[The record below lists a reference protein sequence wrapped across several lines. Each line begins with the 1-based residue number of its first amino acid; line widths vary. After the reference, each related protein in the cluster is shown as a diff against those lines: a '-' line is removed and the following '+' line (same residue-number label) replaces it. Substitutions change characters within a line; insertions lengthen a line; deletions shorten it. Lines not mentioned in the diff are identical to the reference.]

1 MKEKAK
7 SQIKKIKLRFTQHRA
22 NDVAFF
28 LFLFLTLDPDHRPPT
43 SSPPPPPPTHTK
55 QNKPPPN
62 KTKRRDGLASRPT
75 AGGGGASTSYG
86 GGGGGGDSVSVSIAG
101 NAFDLD
107 SEVADLRSSV
117 GLLKQM
123 GHAIGQEVAAQSEI
137 SEKLQEALETARLL
151 LRRGGKRLERAMRRG
166 KSFYM
171 LYLVAFCFA
180 LAGLLAVLAK
190 LRGLARWVAMPSGR
204 R

>member
-1 MKEKAK
+1 MTSTSTPTDDLLLKPHPP
-7 SQIKKIKLRFTQHRA
+7 KK
-22 NDVAFF
+22 
-28 LFLFLTLDPDHRPPT
+28 T
-43 SSPPPPPPTHTK
+43 STRI
-55 QNKPPPN
+55 NN
-62 KTKRRDGLASRPT
+62 RDGLASRPT
-75 AGGGGASTSYG
+75 AGGGGGASTSYG
-86 GGGGGGDSVSVSIAG
+86 GGAAGADSVSVSIAG

-117 GLLKQM
+117 GLLKHM
-123 GHAIGQEVAAQSEI
+123 GHAIGAEVAAQSEV

-151 LRRGGKRLERAMRRG
+151 LKRGGKRLERAMRRG

-190 LRGLARWVAMPSGR
+190 LRGLARWVVPSGR